1 MTGPEGLRR
10 VALRRCFP
18 QERRD
23 PSFLHGRLFD
33 IGQERGNWP
42 HAARVAKLGPLMRQL
57 IECGKN
63 KLDDP
68 ILMTWALRRYQH
80 AQLRGTDLCRS
91 MEEAW
96 FHDLALRRWIDSSDH
111 TLLEELFRILPSQ
124 LFLNVRARIVDR
136 WITWSGGLGAEA
148 TNVLV
153 KCRLEEVLPLLAR
166 HIEGN
171 LLDFQKTVAVIG
183 AIADLP
189 PANAL
194 LLLNDVT
201 DRVSEL
207 QNETFIRRG
216 LLYALLRPTAAL
228 SRGNLV
234 RLIDTCARAMRG
246 DKVEGNRLLQA
257 VFSALFG
264 NCALLEKAKDLM
276 DGRHAQPFRSLQPLF
291 RSGTPLEECDRILG
305 ERDPWLD
312 AKYFL
317 DKHRAAAVATEA
329 ALAIIAVMES
339 LDVSEHGY
347 MACFAIAAVLQA
359 FELDGIGASGLSMD
373 EALAVLALDLSD
385 NRHSLQL
392 TQRLSAFTPHDI
404 ARAVSERMPAVKD
417 EWGGV
422 HLVAMA
428 GELGLVPTIP
438 ILIDSLGSE
447 RGDFLCE
454 AAQKSLVQIGEPAE
468 LALIA
473 QWNAFDSSQKIYG
486 RGALEQIGGEPTRR
500 FAIEH
505 FQALFRDDHEG
516 WCALAEAAP
525 HEEAINLVEPEVRRK
540 QLVID
545 RCFYRLCVLTGRKTD
560 NLKDIRE
567 RVTDHRQRVL
577 ERQSDFAASNFRGPG
592 DTIALTLKCERCG
605 DVNRYEVK
613 SVVTGKSKTGSP
625 YFVGDD
631 LRCVSCD
638 ESADFEFAAEAQM
651 QMIAA
656 LIAFAAD
663 RGPAKSERKG
673 PLQHIN
679 VNYRWETRPAPEV
692 MAELKAAASEH
703 PRNIVNHLRLAR
715 FQYVLG
721 RRGRAAECY
730 GRALELQQDSLEAGL
745 GIAHVMADT
754 GERRGAFDRLS
765 EMLERKSKWCFFR
778 TDELSPQVLTEDFVQ
793 LFNKLHSELGVRN
806 RPLLHTSSM
815 QSSAKVGRNDTC
827 PCGSGK
833 KYKKC
838 CGDARASMLH

>member
-1 MTGPEGLRR
+1 LAP
-10 VALRRCFP
+10 
-18 QERRD
+18 D
-23 PSFLHGRLFD
+23 
-33 IGQERGNWP
+33 
-42 HAARVAKLGPLMRQL
+42 AARAAKLGPLMRQL

-68 ILMTWALRRYQH
+68 ILMTWALRRYRH
-80 AQLRGTDLCRS
+80 AQLRGSDLCRS

-96 FHDLALRRWIDSSDH
+96 FHDLALRRWIDSGDH
-111 TLLEELFRILPSQ
+111 TLLEELFRVLPSQ
-124 LFLNVRARIVDR
+124 LFLNVRPRIVDR

-148 TNVLV
+148 TTVLV
-153 KCRLEEVLPLLAR
+153 KCSLEEVLPLLAR

-207 QNETFIRRG
+207 QNESFIKRM

-234 RLIDTCARAMRG
+234 RLIETCARPTRG
-246 DKVEGNRLLQA
+246 NKVEGNRLLQA

-264 NCALLEKAKDLM
+264 KGALLEKAKDLM
-276 DGRHAQPFRSLQPLF
+276 EGAHAQPFRSLQPLF

-305 ERDPWLD
+305 KRDPWLD
-312 AKYFL
+312 AKNFL
-317 DKHRAAAVATEA
+317 NKHRAASVATEA
-329 ALAIIAVMES
+329 ALAIIAVMQS
-339 LDVSEHGY
+339 LDASEHGY

-359 FELDGIGASGLSMD
+359 FELERIGEGALSLD
-373 EALAVLALDLSD
+373 EALDVLALDLSD

-392 TQRLSAFTPHDI
+392 TKRLSAFTPQDI

-438 ILIDSLGSE
+438 MLIDS
-447 RGDFLCE
+447 LCE

-473 QWNAFDSSQKIYG
+473 QWDALDSSQKIYG
-486 RGALEQIGGEPTRR
+486 RSALEQIGGEPTRR
-500 FAIEH
+500 FAIER

-516 WCALAEAAP
+516 WCALAEAVP
-525 HEEAINLVEPEVRRK
+525 HQEALNLIEPEVRRK
-540 QLVID
+540 QAVID
-545 RCFYRLCVLTGRKTD
+545 QCFYRLCVLMGRKTD

-567 RVTDHRQRVL
+567 RVTDDRQRVL
-577 ERQSDFAASNFRGPG
+577 ERQSDFDAGNFRGSG

-631 LRCVSCD
+631 LRCVSCG
-638 ESADFEFAAEAQM
+638 EAADFEFTAEAQM

-656 LIAFAAD
+656 LITFAAN
-663 RGPAKSERKG
+663 RGPAKGERKG
-673 PLQHIN
+673 PH
-679 VNYRWETRPAPEV
+679 WETRPAPEV
-692 MAELKAAASEH
+692 MA
-703 PRNIVNHLRLAR
+703 
-715 FQYVLG
+715 
-721 RRGRAAECY
+721 
-730 GRALELQQDSLEAGL
+730 
-745 GIAHVMADT
+745 
-754 GERRGAFDRLS
+754 
-765 EMLERKSKWCFFR
+765 
-778 TDELSPQVLTEDFVQ
+778 
-793 LFNKLHSELGVRN
+793 
-806 RPLLHTSSM
+806 
-815 QSSAKVGRNDTC
+815 
-827 PCGSGK
+827 
-833 KYKKC
+833 
-838 CGDARASMLH
+838 

>member
-1 MTGPEGLRR
+1 
-10 VALRRCFP
+10 
-18 QERRD
+18 
-23 PSFLHGRLFD
+23 
-33 IGQERGNWP
+33 
-42 HAARVAKLGPLMRQL
+42 MRQL

-68 ILMTWALRRYQH
+68 ILMTWALRRYEH
-80 AQLRGTDLCRS
+80 AQLRGSDLCRS
-91 MEEAW
+91 MEGAW

-124 LFLNVRARIVDR
+124 LFVNVRPRIVDR
-136 WITWSGGLGAEA
+136 WITWSGGLAAEA
-148 TNVLV
+148 TTVLM
-153 KCRLEEVLPLLAR
+153 KCRLEGLEEVLPLFAR

-201 DRVSEL
+201 DRVSAL
-207 QNETFIRRG
+207 QNESFIKRM
-216 LLYALLRPTAAL
+216 LLYTLLRPTAAL
-228 SRGNLV
+228 RRGNLV
-234 RLIDTCARAMRG
+234 QLIETCARAVRD
-246 DKVEGNRLLQA
+246 DKSEGNRVLQA

-291 RSGTPLEECDRILG
+291 PSGTPLEECDWILG
-305 ERDPWLD
+305 ERDPWLG
-312 AKYFL
+312 AKDFL
-317 DKHRAAAVATEA
+317 NKHRAASAATEA
-329 ALAIIAVMES
+329 AHSVIAVMQS
-339 LDVSEHGY
+339 LDASEHSY
-347 MACFAIAAVLQA
+347 LACFAVAAVLQA

-373 EALAVLALDLSD
+373 EALDVLALDLSD

-392 TQRLSAFTPHDI
+392 TQRLSAFTPQDI

-417 EWGGV
+417 EWGEV

-428 GELGLVPTIP
+428 GKLGLVPAIP

-473 QWNAFDSSQKIYG
+473 QWDALDSSQKIYG
-486 RGALEQIGGEPTRR
+486 RSALEQIGGEPTRR
-500 FAIEH
+500 FAIER
-505 FQALFRDDHEG
+505 FEALFRDDLEG

-525 HEEAINLVEPEVRRK
+525 HEQAINLLEPEVRRK
-540 QLVID
+540 QPVID
-545 RCFYRLCVLTGRKTD
+545 KCFYRLCVLTGRKTH
-560 NLKDIRE
+560 NFKDIRE
-567 RVTDHRQRVL
+567 RVTDHRQHVL
-577 ERQSDFAASNFRGPG
+577 ERQSDFAAGNFRGRG
-592 DTIALTLKCERCG
+592 DTIALALKCERCG
-605 DVNRYEVK
+605 DVNSYEVK
-613 SVVTGKSKTGSP
+613 SVVTGKSKTGWP

-631 LRCVSCD
+631 LRCVSCG
-638 ESADFEFAAEAQM
+638 ESADFEFTTEAQM

-656 LIAFAAD
+656 LITFAAD
-663 RGPAKSERKG
+663 RGLAKGERKG

-692 MAELKAAASEH
+692 MAELKAAVAEH
-703 PRNIVNHLRLAR
+703 PENIVNHLRLAR
-715 FQYVLG
+715 FQYVFG

-730 GRALELQQDSLEAGL
+730 GRALEIEQDSLEAGL
-745 GIAHVMADT
+745 GIAQVMADT
-754 GERRGAFDRLS
+754 GERKSAFNTLS
-765 EMLERKSKWCFFR
+765 KMLQRKDKWRFFR
-778 TDELSPQVLTEDFVQ
+778 ADELYPQGLTEDFFR
-793 LFNKLHSELGVRN
+793 LFNKLHSELGLSE
-806 RPLLHTSSM
+806 RPLIHRSFK
-815 QSSAKVGRNDTC
+815 QVSAKVGRNDIC

-838 CGDARASMLH
+838 CGDTRAAMH